1 MGFICFSEVLA
12 DSHEKYGSVVKL
24 WLGPTKLL
32 VSIKEPALIKEM
44 LSKAEDKLPLTG
56 RAFRLAFGQSS
67 LFASSFDRVPFVF
80 CFLNKRINDQFLLYY
95 NVVDSAYCG
104 CMIFTEC
111 VLYEL
116 LL

>member
-12 DSHEKYGSVVKL
+12 ESHEKYGSVVKL

-80 CFLNKRINDQFLLYY
+80 CVLNKRINDQFLLYY
-95 NVVDSAYCG
+95 NVVDFAYCG

>member
-12 DSHEKYGSVVKL
+12 ESHEKYGSVVKL

-44 LSKAEDKLPLTG
+44 LSKAEDKPPLTG

-67 LFASSFDRVPFVF
+67 LFASTFDRVPFVF

-104 CMIFTEC
+104 CMLFTEC